1 MKTISQSYNDLIGA
15 VKELENNEM
24 EYDKEKGSRETD
36 ILSCRINASKNAV
49 IKYTKDFLYYLK
61 EAGIKF

>member
-1 MKTISQSYNDLIGA
+1 MKTISQSHNDLIGA

-24 EYDKEKGSRETD
+24 EYKKGKGTRETD
-36 ILSCRINASKNAV
+36 ILSCRVSASKNAV

-61 EAGIKF
+61 EAEIKF

>member
-1 MKTISQSYNDLIGA
+1 MKTISQSHNDLIGA

-24 EYDKEKGSRETD
+24 EYEKGKGTRETD
-36 ILSCRINASKNAV
+36 ILRCRVSASKNAV

-61 EAGIKF
+61 EAEIKF